1 MIFCLSRLLLAA
13 STASFS
19 ASCSTDIFA
28 NVPRLLL
35 GVSLPHMQVANI
47 GTNLRPRSA
56 TRDLRATRRAPGQG
70 GSQFDDRLRIAQTH
84 QQLGTTGEHVRVFP
98 AIAEFRDTGA
108 YLCLNWRAREYQLS
122 HVYVCKY
129 FSRLGKRDEKTCM

>member
-1 MIFCLSRLLLAA
+1 
-13 STASFS
+13 
-19 ASCSTDIFA
+19 
-28 NVPRLLL
+28 
-35 GVSLPHMQVANI
+35 MQVANI

-70 GSQFDDRLRIAQTH
+70 GLQFDDRLRIAQTH

-108 YLCLNWRAREYQLS
+108 YLCLYWRARE
-122 HVYVCKY
+122 
-129 FSRLGKRDEKTCM
+129 